1 MNWFGIHQDRITGLL
16 LGVELELNQIHQD
29 HTTALLLGVELE
41 LNQIHQDR
49 TTGLYLDVKMK
60 SRLKCHY
67 WLVTEAVAV
76 Q

>member
-1 MNWFGIHQDRITGLL
+1 
-16 LGVELELNQIHQD
+16 
-29 HTTALLLGVELE
+29 LE